1 MLSWH
6 ITTSSSDLWWTNAQI
21 ATINEMGVKIALV
34 VIASFQIIDRNE
46 ALCSNYPLLDFS
58 QKSCLNKNAI
68 LNFQIKQKTKK
79 KGSKLN
85 SFAYIDFNESLYH
98 LWIDHWTTLSYVVA
112 IYQSHWA
119 FHSGLTIFRFKNVF
133 TS

>member
-1 MLSWH
+1 
-6 ITTSSSDLWWTNAQI
+6 
-21 ATINEMGVKIALV
+21 MGVKIALV

-46 ALCSNYPLLDFS
+46 AHCSNYPLLDFS

-68 LNFQIKQKTKK
+68 LNFQMKQKTKK

-98 LWIDHWTTLSYVVA
+98 L
-112 IYQSHWA
+112 
-119 FHSGLTIFRFKNVF
+119 
-133 TS
+133 